1 MEREKLY
8 WLWLDNL
15 QGIGKVKRKRLLEHF
30 QTMEGIFNAKRE
42 ELEKIPEL
50 RACDIDR
57 LLERERKER
66 VEGEYEKLRKRGIRF
81 LVRGESQY
89 PERLSYIYDSPDVLY
104 VRGGLPDPSKRAV
117 AIVGARNCTV
127 YGIEMAGEFGRELAK
142 AGIEVISGLARGI
155 DSAAHK
161 GALASHRDTLIDN
174 CSEVESGKTFGVLGC
189 GIDQCYPIENLEL
202 FLEMERKGGIISE
215 YGVGIQPRAGNFPLR
230 NRIISGL
237 CDGILV
243 IEAKE
248 KSGSLITAQL
258 GLEQGKDIF
267 AVPGR
272 GCDVLSKGCNHLI
285 KQGAFLVD
293 SPKDILEFY
302 QIEMRKIWEEN
313 KKNKNFLDLKW
324 EMVYSGLSLKPKHIH
339 TIMEEMNMSLADT
352 MEILLSLEMRGYV
365 KKVDRNYYVL
375 VN

>member
-8 WLWLDNL
+8 WFWLDNL

-30 QTMEGIFNAKRE
+30 QTIEGIFKAKRE

-57 LLERERKER
+57 LTEEEKKER
-66 VEGEYEKLRKRGIRF
+66 VEGEYEKLKRRGIRF
-81 LVRGESQY
+81 LVKGEKDY
-89 PERLSYIYDSPDVLY
+89 PMKLAYIYDSPDVLY
-104 VRGGLPDPSKRAV
+104 VRGNLPDPEKRAV
-117 AIVGARNCTV
+117 AIVGARNCTA
-127 YGIEMAGEFGRELAK
+127 YGIQMAEEFGRELAK

-155 DSAAHK
+155 DSAAHR
-161 GALASHRDTLIDN
+161 GALEAHR
-174 CSEVESGKTFGVLGC
+174 GKTYGVLGC
-189 GIDQCYPIENLEL
+189 GIDQCYPIANLEL
-202 FLEMERKGGIISE
+202 FMEMERKGGIISE
-215 YGVGIQPRAGNFPLR
+215 YGMGVKPHAGNFPLR

-237 CDGILV
+237 CDGILI

-272 GCDVLSKGCNHLI
+272 GCDVLSRGCNGLI

-293 SPKDILEFY
+293 SPDDILEFY
-302 QIEMRKIWEEN
+302 QIEMKKLWEEN

-324 EMVYSGLSLKPKHIH
+324 EMVYSGLSLEPKHIH
-339 TIMEEMNMSLADT
+339 TIMEEVDMSLADT

-365 KKVDRNYYVL
+365 KKVDRNYYVS